1 MELFLC
7 RLDDLTKISIDPDSD
22 VLSTEPGFDFTFPGE
37 VTSYTEAKLKTIL
50 SEIEACSDTSSQCSM
65 SVADL
70 TAAKERF
77 NWLIYILLTN
87 F

>member
-1 MELFLC
+1 M
-7 RLDDLTKISIDPDSD
+7 KISIEPDSEFP
-22 VLSTEPGFDFTFPGE
+22 STEPGFDLTFPGE
-37 VTSYTEAKLKTIL
+37 VTGYTEAKLKTIL
-50 SEIEACSDTSSQCSM
+50 SEIEACSDTYSQCSM

-77 NWLIYILLTN
+77 NWLINILLTN